1 MGPQLDRH
9 RAMHSIAGMPMAEV
23 DQQGKSTPAIQRPKP
38 IASVT
43 TAIRVRDFAM
53 EDQVN
58 QHVIALLVEISRR
71 L

>member
-1 MGPQLDRH
+1 MGRRLDRH
-9 RAMHSIAGMPMAEV
+9 RAMHSIAGMPTAEV

-38 IASVT
+38 IASAT
-43 TAIRVRDFAM
+43 TAIRVLDFAV

-58 QHVIALLVEISRR
+58 QHVIALLAEIRRR